1 MQQNISSSVTVIGG
15 GQPQNCDF
23 AARRYLLC
31 RILYHLNE
39 AEVKV

>member
-1 MQQNISSSVTVIGG
+1 MQQNISSSVTFIG